1 MTGPSCTFNPR
12 VLSYLPLEGRGL
24 TGVLR
29 MRVIV
34 VRSLTVC
41 VLVFFL
47 ELSRAVVAEE
57 LALNSIGPIVGIAPN
72 TIEFIPLV
80 ARAVLTR
87 DPNLVRAALVEKR
100 ADINEKVQATK
111 GSRAGFTPIIL
122 AAALADVDVAKLLIE
137 NGAQVSILDDFDR
150 SAFWYAAE
158 IHNIDVT
165 KILIRGK
172 GASDVINFADKD
184 LKQTPL
190 HIAVRDDDPDLVRLL
205 KSMGASPDKKDI
217 LGETALEYC
226 SHDKNEA
233 CALLQ

>member
-1 MTGPSCTFNPR
+1 MTG
-12 VLSYLPLEGRGL
+12 
-24 TGVLR
+24 LR
-29 MRVIV
+29 KMSVPV
-34 VRSLTVC
+34 VRSLTAR
-41 VLVFFL
+41 VLAFFL
-47 ELSRAVVAEE
+47 VLSGAAVGEE
-57 LALNSIGPIVGIAPN
+57 LALNKIGPIIGIVPN

-122 AAALADVDVAKLLIE
+122 AAALADADVTKLLIE

-158 IHNIDVT
+158 IHNIDIT
-165 KILIRGK
+165 KILVTGK
-172 GASDVINFADKD
+172 GASDVINVADKD